1 MQLFSIKDLTAGYG
15 KIAIVQNFSM
25 DVGDNE
31 LVTVIGPN
39 GSGKSTVFKA
49 VFGLAKIMSGNI
61 FFEEQDVTN
70 LRGDILVRMGIG
82 YVPQLRNVFT
92 TMTIAENLELGYLP
106 NKQSLEQMLEKV
118 YRLFPFLR
126 ERAGEKAGVLSGG
139 QRQILALSKTIM
151 SNPKLLILDEP
162 TAGLSPKAAASMIRY
177 IEMLRAEGVS
187 VIMIEQN
194 VRRALQ
200 IADRVYVLASGR
212 KVFEGSPETLARNEE
227 LATIYLGLGGG
238 K

>member
-1 MQLFSIKDLTAGYG
+1 MPLFSIRDLTAGYG

-25 DVGDNE
+25 DMGKNE
-31 LVTVIGPN
+31 LVTIIGPN

-49 VFGLAKIMSGNI
+49 VFGLAKTMSGNI

-70 LRGDILVRMGIG
+70 SRGDMLVRMGMG

-92 TMTIAENLELGYLP
+92 TMTIAENLELGYLSK
-106 NKQSLEQMLEKV
+106 KQSLEQMLEKV

-139 QRQILALSKTIM
+139 QRQILALAKTIM
-151 SNPKLLILDEP
+151 SDPKLLILDEP
-162 TAGLSPKAAASMIRY
+162 TAGLSPKAAASMIQY
-177 IEMLRAEGVS
+177 IETLRAEGVS

-194 VRRALQ
+194 VRRSLQ

-212 KVFEGSPETLARNEE
+212 KVFEGSPETLAKNEE
-227 LATIYLGLGGG
+227 LATIYLGLGGS